1 MDGARAAAG
10 VAMTVAAVDGLLSGT
25 LVTLTVGVAASGFG
39 AEDATSGDGRH
50 GAEGAR
56 GDGGDMLGERGVCGA
71 RARRS
76 CTAEVAASDRAG
88 RRRSAEA
95 LRIAGSSAS
104 STDTLPVYAKTSTAW
119 KVLPSIGKA
128 TVVLAFIM
136 SAVRYSDAHA
146 STSL

>member
-1 MDGARAAAG
+1 M
-10 VAMTVAAVDGLLSGT
+10 
-25 LVTLTVGVAASGFG
+25 
-39 AEDATSGDGRH
+39 
-50 GAEGAR
+50 
-56 GDGGDMLGERGVCGA
+56 
-71 RARRS
+71 
-76 CTAEVAASDRAG
+76 
-88 RRRSAEA
+88 
-95 LRIAGSSAS
+95 RIAGSSAS

>member
-56 GDGGDMLGERGVCGA
+56 ASPPRG
-71 RARRS
+71 RS
-76 CTAEVAASDRAG
+76 G
-88 RRRSAEA
+88 RRRAA
-95 LRIAGSSAS
+95 R
-104 STDTLPVYAKTSTAW
+104 
-119 KVLPSIGKA
+119 
-128 TVVLAFIM
+128 
-136 SAVRYSDAHA
+136 A
-146 STSL
+146 STSSSGRGGDDARYDREDARAGCEGRSRGFRKGGKKLRRFFR

>member
-1 MDGARAAAG
+1 
-10 VAMTVAAVDGLLSGT
+10 MTVAAVDGLLSGT

-39 AEDATSGDGRH
+39 AEDATSGGRH

-71 RARRS
+71 RTRRS